1 MRAQRRR
8 EAAAS
13 SLAEGMRQR
22 QQAQGAGAGAA
33 AEDRGGAGA
42 SELAALNK
50 EVGELRSALAE
61 AKQAALAAANP
72 PPPPPDPATPAV
84 GGEEAGPLLVIA
96 VNTIPRPSDEDYLM
110 QALDSISAQLKDGD
124 NSVAVYVLNLR
135 PGKHAVF
142 AAAQKRY
149 GADGR

>member
-42 SELAALNK
+42 AELAALNK

-61 AKQAALAAANP
+61 AKQASLAAANP
-72 PPPPPDPATPAV
+72 PPPPPAKPPV

-149 GADGR
+149 AADGR

>member
-22 QQAQGAGAGAA
+22 QQAQGAGPGAA

-42 SELAALNK
+42 AELAALNK

-72 PPPPPDPATPAV
+72 PPPPPDKPPPV
-84 GGEEAGPLLVIA
+84 GDAEAGPLLVIA

-110 QALDSISAQLKDGD
+110 QALDSISAQLKEGD

-149 GADGR
+149 AADGR

>member
-42 SELAALNK
+42 AELAALNK

-61 AKQAALAAANP
+61 AKQAALAAAT
-72 PPPPPDPATPAV
+72 PPPPDPATPAV

>member
-1 MRAQRRR
+1 MSCRFCCRGRVASLH
-8 EAAAS
+8 AAIERKPQ
-13 SLAEGMRQR
+13 L
-22 QQAQGAGAGAA
+22 
-33 AEDRGGAGA
+33 D
-42 SELAALNK
+42 
-50 EVGELRSALAE
+50 
-61 AKQAALAAANP
+61 
-72 PPPPPDPATPAV
+72 T
-84 GGEEAGPLLVIA
+84 EEAGPLLVIA

-110 QALDSISAQLKDGD
+110 QALDSISAQLKEGD

>member
-1 MRAQRRR
+1 M
-8 EAAAS
+8 
-13 SLAEGMRQR
+13 
-22 QQAQGAGAGAA
+22 
-33 AEDRGGAGA
+33 
-42 SELAALNK
+42 
-50 EVGELRSALAE
+50 
-61 AKQAALAAANP
+61 
-72 PPPPPDPATPAV
+72 
-84 GGEEAGPLLVIA
+84 GGEEAAPLLVIA